1 MAEVDYRTIEKFAS
15 KQFKKLPDVL
25 SEDNIEAFENILYS
39 VDELCADNPRAYRLT
54 MPFHK
59 LTFGW
64 QSAFAHG
71 FTWKDFLNDIID
83 NNYINIR
90 KNLNCSLPSV
100 VFYNNSGEDGFS
112 IGLVI
117 ED

>member
-1 MAEVDYRTIEKFAS
+1 MAGVDSRTIEKFAS
-15 KQFKKLPDVL
+15 KQFRKLPEVL
-25 SEDNIEAFENILYS
+25 SEDNIDLFETILYS
-39 VDELCADNPRAYRLT
+39 IDKLCADNPNAYRLT

-64 QSAFAHG
+64 QSAYAHG

-83 NNYINIR
+83 NNYNNVR
-90 KNLNCSLPSV
+90 KVLNKSIPCII
-100 VFYNNSGEDGFS
+100 FYNNSGEDGFS
-112 IGLVI
+112 VDLVN